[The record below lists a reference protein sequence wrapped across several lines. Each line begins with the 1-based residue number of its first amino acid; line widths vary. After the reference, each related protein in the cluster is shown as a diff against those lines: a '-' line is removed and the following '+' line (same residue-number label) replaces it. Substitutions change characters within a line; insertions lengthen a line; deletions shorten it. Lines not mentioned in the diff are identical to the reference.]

1 MAKGKGRV
9 VEPISDGDQSWQEFF
24 ELLNGLEIPEDFLLE
39 RGDTTP
45 REREEAD
52 SREKGRSG

>member
-1 MAKGKGRV
+1 M
-9 VEPISDGDQSWQEFF
+9 EPISDGDQSWQEFF

-45 REREEAD
+45 QEREEAD